1 MKGSFRTHSGSSTS
15 FFQRFKAPRTA
26 TLVLSIVLG
35 TSLLAGCSSGSSEPQ
50 VGSAESAA
58 NVNKEGFPIV
68 KEKITLS
75 MMGPD
80 VGMQNWK
87 DMPAFQ
93 EMEKLSNISFK
104 FENPPLDSFETKK
117 NLVFASGEYPDIFY
131 ASSLTQADEVN
142 YGSQGILLPLEDLI
156 DNGYAPNLKKVL
168 DENPAIRKSIT
179 TPDGHIYSLPVI
191 NQQSIWYRSPM
202 WYNGD
207 FLEAL
212 NVKEA
217 DLPKTTEELYDL
229 LVRFR
234 DEDPN
239 GNGKKDEIPLASVKL
254 DDVRS
259 WLLGA
264 WGIYG
269 EDIYNDANGKV
280 HFARTEDGY
289 REFLT
294 YMNRLWSEKLLD
306 HETFSQ
312 TPDQKKAKGA
322 NNQLGLFQDWHAY
335 FTHGGK
341 PTTKD
346 PMFIPV
352 KSDAVDKPAVAI
364 HPGLSTGAFAITE
377 SNPAPEASLRW
388 VDYMYSYDGA
398 MLFDKGPEGLIYE
411 TVNKEDHTKKWKP
424 LPSEY
429 NSREDYRGTL
439 TPNYGTPAPTLLS
452 PDLQKGLKEDF
463 DLWVDKQNEEKILA
477 YDPQPPFP
485 ILYLTP
491 EEQSEISSL
500 RADMD
505 TYIQQMEAKFVT
517 GQEPLSGWDNYL
529 ATVKQM
535 GSDRIIE
542 IYQAAYDR
550 WKNS

>member
-1 MKGSFRTHSGSSTS
+1 MTHSTSSRSNSSKSGFT
-15 FFQRFKAPRTA
+15 RFRAPKAA
-26 TLVLSIVLG
+26 AVVLSFVLG
-35 TSLLAGCSSGSSEPQ
+35 ASLLAGCSDSAEPKAGSQ
-50 VGSAESAA
+50 ESAA

-68 KEKITLS
+68 KEKVTLR

-80 VGMQNWK
+80 VGVQKWA

-93 EMEKLSNISFK
+93 EMEKKSGISFQ
-104 FENPPLDSFETKK
+104 FDNPPLDSFETKK
-117 NLVFASGEYPDIFY
+117 NLTFASGEYPDIFY
-131 ASSLTQADEVN
+131 AASLTQADEVN

-156 DNGYAPNLKKVL
+156 DNYAPNLKKIL
-168 DENPAIRKSIT
+168 DDNPEIRKSIT

-202 WYNGD
+202 WYNGE
-207 FLEAL
+207 FLDAL
-212 NVKEA
+212 KVSEDK
-217 DLPKTTEELYDL
+217 LPKTTEELYDL
-229 LVRFR
+229 LVRLR

-239 GNGKKDEIPLASVKL
+239 GNGKKDEIPLVSVKL
-254 DDVRS
+254 DDIRS

-294 YMNRLWSEKLLD
+294 YMNRLWKENLLD

-312 TPDQKKAKGA
+312 TPEQKKAKGA
-322 NNQLGLFQDWHAY
+322 NNQVGLFQDWHAY
-335 FTHGGK
+335 FTHGGE
-341 PTTKD
+341 PTTND
-346 PMFIPV
+346 PMFVPV
-352 KSDAVDKPAVAI
+352 KSDSVDQPAVAI
-364 HPGLSTGAFAITE
+364 HPGLSTGSFAITE
-377 SNPAPEASLRW
+377 SNPAPEASIRW
-388 VDYMYSYDGA
+388 VDYMYGYEGA
-398 MLFDKGPEGLIYE
+398 MLFDKGPEGLMYE
-411 TVNKEDHTKKWKP
+411 TVNAEDHTKKWLP
-424 LPSEY
+424 LPDKF

-452 PDLQKGLKEDF
+452 TDLQKGLKEEF
-463 DLWVDKQNEEKILA
+463 DVWVDKQNEEKILA

-491 EEQSEISSL
+491 EEQAEISSL
-500 RADMD
+500 RSDMD
-505 TYIQQMEAKFVT
+505 TYVQQMEAKFVT

-535 GSDRIIE
+535 GSDRMIE
-542 IYQAAYDR
+542 IYQTAYDR
-550 WKNS
+550 WKSS